1 MDGRDW
7 PAVAAWAGALALLCL
22 TARLAEFS
30 PFSAGTWAH
39 WDSAH
44 YESIARG
51 GYEVHRCAPGNA
63 GASGGWCGNAAWLP
77 GYPLLMAAVHAT
89 GVSLGWAGMIVSWA
103 FAAAALILLWRTFLR
118 DMPPVAAAVGLVFA
132 AVAPG
137 LVYRYA
143 VYPLS
148 MFVFLTVAYLALLVR
163 ERWATAGL
171 VGAIAVI
178 TYPIGVTLPAVAA
191 AWIILTYRHAR
202 ARAVALAA
210 APAPVAI
217 ALLVLAQRLQTGR
230 WTAFVDVQSH
240 YGAGI
245 HDPIGIN
252 WNTILVVYRADHPF
266 SHYHAG
272 ELQTVIVGVIVALV
286 LAHYVARWRTTTRVD
301 HLLVLW
307 AALTWAFPATQ
318 ANVSLWRH
326 NAALAPLA
334 ALVARLPR
342 PLQAASILAAAAISV
357 PLAWLYF
364 QNRLV

>member
-22 TARLAEFS
+22 TAWLAGFS

-44 YESIARG
+44 YESIARD
-51 GYEVHRCAPGNA
+51 GYEVHRCAPGDS
-63 GASGGWCGNAAWLP
+63 GGVGGWCGNAAWLP

-89 GVSLGWAGMIVSWA
+89 GVSLGWAGIIVSWA
-103 FAAAALILLWRTFLR
+103 FAAAALALLWRTFLR
-118 DMPPVAAAVGLVFA
+118 DMPPVAAAVGIVFA

-163 ERWATAGL
+163 ERWAGAGL
-171 VGAIAVI
+171 VGAVAVI
-178 TYPIGVTLPAVAA
+178 TYPIGFTLPAVAT
-191 AWIILTYRHAR
+191 AWIVLTYRR
-202 ARAVALAA
+202 GRVRAVALAV
-210 APAPVAI
+210 APAPVAVGLFI
-217 ALLVLAQRLQTGR
+217 LVQRIQTGR

-240 YGAGI
+240 YGTGI
-245 HDPIGIN
+245 HDPFGIN
-252 WNTILVVYRADHPF
+252 WNTVLVVYRADHPF
-266 SHYHAG
+266 SHYQAG
-272 ELQTVIVGVIVALV
+272 ELQTVIVAVIVATV
-286 LAHYVARWRTTTRVD
+286 LGHYVARWRTTGRVD
-301 HLLVLW
+301 HLLVFW
-307 AALTWAFPATQ
+307 AAITWAFPATQ
-318 ANVSLWRH
+318 ANVSLWRQ
-326 NAALAPLA
+326 NAALTPLA
-334 ALVARLPR
+334 VLVARLPR
-342 PLQAASILAAAAISV
+342 PVQAVAIVAAAAIAV

>member
-7 PAVAAWAGALALLCL
+7 PPVAAWAGALVLLSL
-22 TARLAEFS
+22 TAWLAGFD
-30 PFSAGTWAH
+30 PFSAGTWVR

-51 GYEVHRCAPGNA
+51 GYEVHRCVPGDIGA
-63 GASGGWCGNAAWLP
+63 GGTWCGNAAWLP
-77 GYPLLMAAVHAT
+77 GYPLLMATVHVM
-89 GVSLGWAGMIVSWA
+89 GVSFWWAGLIISWL
-103 FAAAALILLWRTFLR
+103 FAGAALILLWRTFLR
-118 DMPPVAAAVGLVFA
+118 DMRPAAAAGGLIFA

-163 ERWATAGL
+163 ERWSTAGL
-171 VGAIAVI
+171 VGAVAVI
-178 TYPIGVTLPAVAA
+178 TYPIGVTLPVVAA
-191 AWIILTYRHAR
+191 AWIILTYRHGR
-202 ARAVALAA
+202 ARAVGRAA
-210 APAPVAI
+210 SPAVVAV
-217 ALLVLAQRLQTGR
+217 ALLVLAQRIQTGR

-240 YGAGI
+240 YGTGL
-245 HDPIGIN
+245 HDPIGIT
-252 WNTILVVYRADHPF
+252 WNSVLVVYRADHPF
-266 SHYHAG
+266 SHDQAG
-272 ELQTVIVGVIVALV
+272 ELQTLIVAVIVATI
-286 LAHYVARWRTTTRVD
+286 LANYIARWRTTSRVE

-307 AALTWAFPATQ
+307 AAITWAFPATQ

-334 ALVARLPR
+334 VLVARLPR
-342 PLQAASILAAAAISV
+342 PLQAAAVLTAAAIAV